1 MSNLTDFFSAG
12 SSGSSGIGKTVTVGD
27 YSYPGAIDISDCA
40 LYRLYST
47 STTTSQAIATAY
59 VPTTNHPDVY
69 SGWDSSTDFNT
80 VVDITSSTNGGAL
93 YGAISYKHT
102 TGTSNDHLNR
112 QVQIRITLD
121 GTATTFTSYQ
131 FDSDGHEWVWIGGIG
146 HQYFHHNDHDSGGGA
161 AQFLAEAGGYSSSR
175 MYVVPYTWDST
186 TSSWYY
192 AFGTQ
197 TAGIISRIY
206 FTDAQT
212 FNRGCRYLHFEN
224 TCKVEVKTGHATYG
238 NGTRAFIRLF

>member
-1 MSNLTDFFSAG
+1 MSNFTDFFSAG
-12 SSGSSGIGKTVTVGD
+12 SSGGSGIGKTVTVGD
-27 YSYPGAIDISDCA
+27 YSYPGAIDISDCT

-47 STTTSQAIATAY
+47 STVTVQAYPVAHIL
-59 VPTTNHPDVY
+59 TTNHPDAY
-69 SGWDSSTDFNT
+69 SGWDSSTGFNT

-131 FDSDGHEWVWIGGIG
+131 FDSDGHEWVWIGSIG
-146 HQYFHHNDHDSGGGA
+146 YQETLHRDHDSG
-161 AQFLAEAGGYSSSR
+161 AGTVRFPVEQGRNTSTSNPT
-175 MYVVPYTWDST
+175 PYNWDSA
-186 TSSWYY
+186 TSSWYHS
-192 AFGTQ
+192 FGGATSGV
-197 TAGIISRIY
+197 TNRI
-206 FTDAQT
+206 FFPNGET

-224 TCKVEVKTGHATYG
+224 TCKVEVKTGHANYG
-238 NGTRAFIRLF
+238 NSTRAYIRLF

>member
-1 MSNLTDFFSAG
+1 MSNFTDFFPAG
-12 SSGSSGIGKTVTVGD
+12 SSGGSGIGKTVTVGD
-27 YSYPGAIDISDCA
+27 YSYPGAIDISDCT

-47 STTTSQAIATAY
+47 STASVQSYAAARFLTTA
-59 VPTTNHPDVY
+59 HPDAY
-69 SGWDSSTDFNT
+69 TGWDSSTGFNT

-131 FDSDGHEWVWIGGIG
+131 FDSDGYEWCWIGGIG
-146 HQYFHHNDHDSGGGA
+146 HQYTHHNDHDSGHGA
-161 AQFLAEAGGYSSSR
+161 TQFLLEAGRFTGASGNP
-175 MYVVPYTWDST
+175 VPYSWDST
-186 TSSWYY
+186 NSSFYY
-192 AFGTQ
+192 SFSGGT
-197 TAGIISRIY
+197 TGVTNRI
-206 FTDAQT
+206 FFPDGET

-238 NGTRAFIRLF
+238 NSTQAYIRLF